1 MKKNIYTLEAILL
14 KLKCKFSEIM
24 YANMKKDMYALK
36 GCKNLTIED
45 MYDYIDVL
53 ERKISLLKLKYNKF
67 CETELIYPSY
77 IKKTSLEDFYK
88 KELILSSCDVKFL
101 EKIQKFL

>member
-14 KLKCKFSEIM
+14 KLKCKFAEIM

-45 MYDYIDVL
+45 MYDYID
-53 ERKISLLKLKYNKF
+53 LKLKYNKF
-67 CETELIYPSY
+67 YETELIYPSY